1 MRVPAESPFGT
12 GLYPDIDERNP
23 LVRVDPGLP
32 PEALTRRVSPGLL
45 VEQAG
50 THAKCCLGVCY
61 GTACAGLSSFFGSGA
76 NQDVLREQNTL
87 LNGGEGNECQPP
99 YLSCSTAG
107 SEMNRSM

>member
-1 MRVPAESPFGT
+1 VPAESPFGT
-12 GLYPDIDERNP
+12 GLYPDIVERNP
-23 LVRVDPGLP
+23 LDLVDLRLP

-76 NQDVLREQNTL
+76 NQDALREQNTL
-87 LNGGEGNECQPP
+87 LNGGEGNECRPP
-99 YLSCSTAG
+99 YPSCSTAG
-107 SEMNRSM
+107 SEMNLSM